1 VTSEAQDQHDPSKD
15 DPEVVQLMFDFL
27 YLQSYDQ
34 GPSAEERSRC
44 NLVSHAKLY
53 AIGGKYGIPHMK
65 EAAKKRFHE
74 EVEKEIAS
82 EIFVEAAKLG
92 FTTTP
97 DSDRGLRE
105 LIVRAMIGNAVKLQ
119 HNEEMNNLI
128 CSNKDLALELWK
140 ATTALPCGP
149 ICSKCST
156 ALVVR
161 TCKWCNEADV
171 KQNCFV
177 SCECDRVKHGGQEC
191 VKHWGAFS
199 YDSDM

>member
-1 VTSEAQDQHDPSKD
+1 MASEPQDQHDPSKD

-34 GPSAEERSRC
+34 GPSDEERSRY
-44 NLVSHAKLY
+44 NLISHTKLY

-65 EAAKKRFHE
+65 EAAKNKFDE

-82 EIFVEAAKLG
+82 EIFLGAAKLG

-97 DSDRGLRE
+97 DSDRGLRQS
-105 LIVRAMIGNAVKLQ
+105 IVRAMLGNAAKLR

-140 ATTALPCGP
+140 EITALPCGP
-149 ICSKCST
+149 MCPKCST
-156 ALVVR
+156 AFVVR
-161 TCKWCNEADV
+161 TCRWCNEADV
-171 KQNCFV
+171 KQDCFV
-177 SCECDRVKHGGQEC
+177 SCECDRVKHGG
-191 VKHWGAFS
+191 
-199 YDSDM
+199 